1 MTHYTNKS
9 ARNHDAHSRA
19 TMTLFLRIEKH
30 LMKTKWLVAFFWYH
44 LSVLLAVYISIMH
57 VYVFLFIHSSVN
69 VSLFYTAVALPWNE
83 KNGTFPTRNGLD
95 RMSYRVMWCSSFSIK
110 IEILKHSTRNF
121 CIHKNFPFSC
131 DTVEADKRIA
141 IAPEKNEEGKKK
153 RRQ

>member
-30 LMKTKWLVAFFWYH
+30 LMKTKWLVAFF
-44 LSVLLAVYISIMH
+44 LVPSFCLACRFHFDYACICF
-57 VYVFLFIHSSVN
+57 FLFIHSSVN

-110 IEILKHSTRNF
+110 IEILKHSTGNF

-131 DTVEADKRIA
+131 DTVKADKRIA
-141 IAPEKNEEGKKK
+141 IAPEKN
-153 RRQ
+153 